1 MTALDTAREVAPA
14 RATAAAE
21 RRLTFVEALVEAI
34 AEEMRR
40 DPDVFL
46 MGQDIGRMGGAM
58 GGSRGLLEEF
68 GPRRIRETPISE
80 SAMVGAAVGAALM
93 DKRPIVEISFGE
105 FLPTCMNQIVLQA
118 ANLHYMTA
126 GAANVPMVLRTRVGD
141 GPYRG
146 HPQSYEAWFTHVPG
160 LKVVMPAT
168 PVDAKGLMVA
178 AIRDPNPVLF
188 FEHMYLYHG
197 VRGTVPVGEHTTPIG
212 RAFVRR
218 PGRHVT
224 VAATAWMVHKALA
237 AADELADDGIEVEVL
252 DLATL
257 APLDVETLCES
268 VRRTSRLVVAHE
280 AWKVGGFGAE
290 VAAVAADACFY
301 DLDAP
306 VLRVGA
312 PHIPLPLAKPLRD
325 AFIPDARDIVAAVRQ
340 VMK

>member
-1 MTALDTAREVAPA
+1 VTLAPA
-14 RATAAAE
+14 RAVA
-21 RRLTFVEALVEAI
+21 RPGLTQTEAVIDAI
-34 AEEMRR
+34 ASEMRR
-40 DPDVFL
+40 DPRVL
-46 MGQDIGRMGGAM
+46 YIGQDVGAM
-58 GGSRGLLEEF
+58 GGSMQGTRGLQTEF
-68 GPRRIRETPISE
+68 GPRRIREAPISE

-93 DKRPIVEISFGE
+93 GKRPIVEVSFGE
-105 FLPTCMNQIVLQA
+105 FLPTCMSQIVLQA

-126 GAANVPMVLRTRVGD
+126 GQATVPIVLRTRVGD

-146 HPQSYEAWFTHVPG
+146 HPQCYETWFVHVPG

-168 PVDAKGLMVA
+168 AADAKGLMVS

-197 VRGTVPVGEHTTPIG
+197 TRGEVPQGDHATPIG

-218 PGRHVT
+218 TGSHVT

-237 AADELADDGIEVEVL
+237 AAEELAPEGIDVEVI

-257 APLDVETLCES
+257 APLDFDTVAAS
-268 VRRTSRLVVAHE
+268 VKKTARLVVAHE
-280 AWKVGGFGAE
+280 AWKIGGFGAE
-290 VAAVAADACFY
+290 VAAQAAEACFY

-306 VLRVGA
+306 VVRVGA

-325 AFIPDARDIVAAVRQ
+325 AFLPDAGDIADAVRK
-340 VMK
+340 VMRSW